1 MLPDLDAGPDTP
13 YGPVPVITPREIS
26 NAVLFLASD
35 EARYI
40 TGVALPVDAGNTNKP

>member
-1 MLPDLDAGPDTP
+1 MDDTAAVIGHFHML
-13 YGPVPVITPREIS
+13 PVPVIEARAVS

-40 TGVALPVDAGNTNKP
+40 TGVALPVDAGAVAKF